1 MERLEEFYRNM
12 FCNPKMKEVEILTN
26 SIKLSENDKIICDGE
41 NSGKQIRLFS
51 QSLMVINQAD
61 GECLQQFYPVRVQSC
76 MDRSKVRIEPVTITE
91 LPQNIVQISMLG
103 TTERYDA
110 GKIDVLCKPWSPEPR
125 QKGCGDCSRCRKCW
139 T

>member
-26 SIKLSENDKIICDGE
+26 SIKLSENDKIICGGE

-61 GECLQQFYPVRVQSC
+61 GECLQQFY
-76 MDRSKVRIEPVTITE
+76 
-91 LPQNIVQISMLG
+91 
-103 TTERYDA
+103 YDNGA
-110 GKIDVLCKPWSPEPR
+110 AAKY
-125 QKGCGDCSRCRKCW
+125 CSDFNVGYHREI
-139 T
+139 

>member
-1 MERLEEFYRNM
+1 M
-12 FCNPKMKEVEILTN
+12 F
-26 SIKLSENDKIICDGE
+26 SIKSITLTENDKIICGGE

-76 MDRSKVRIEPVTITE
+76 MDRSKVRMEPVTIME
-91 LPQNIVQISMLG
+91 LPQNIDSDFNA
-103 TTERYDA
+103 RYQRRDMNA
-110 GKIDVLCKPWSPEPR
+110 GKIDVLMQTMEPREPR

>member
-26 SIKLSENDKIICDGE
+26 SIKLSENDKIICGGE

-61 GECLQQFYPVRVQSC
+61 GECLQQFYPVRSLQS
-76 MDRSKVRIEPVTITE
+76 SY
-91 LPQNIVQISMLG
+91 G
-103 TTERYDA
+103 TGYDNGA
-110 GKIDVLCKPWSPEPR
+110 AAKY
-125 QKGCGDCSRCRKCW
+125 CSDFNVGYHREI
-139 T
+139 

>member
-26 SIKLSENDKIICDGE
+26 SIKLSE
-41 NSGKQIRLFS
+41 
-51 QSLMVINQAD
+51 
-61 GECLQQFYPVRVQSC
+61 CLQQFYPVRVQSC
-76 MDRSKVRIEPVTITE
+76 MDRSKVRMEPVTITE

>member
-26 SIKLSENDKIICDGE
+26 SIKLSENDKIICGGE

-76 MDRSKVRIEPVTITE
+76 MDRSKVRMEPVTITE

-110 GKIDVLCKPWSPEPR
+110 GTIDVLCKPWSPEPR